1 MSYELGLSA
10 RKAMPVEQWEAW
22 LMQLRDNW
30 EGDMPGWFILM
41 DSNGAEWL
49 AERLYDR
56 QERRIAEHWM
66 GEAHVEGS
74 H

>member
-22 LMQLRDNW
+22 LMALRDNW

-49 AERLYDR
+49 AERLYER

>member
-1 MSYELGLSA
+1 
-10 RKAMPVEQWEAW
+10 MPVEQWESW
-22 LMQLRDNW
+22 LMQLRDIW

-49 AERLYDR
+49 AERLYER

>member
-22 LMQLRDNW
+22 LMALRDNW
-30 EGDMPGWFILM
+30 EGDLPGWFILM

-49 AERLYDR
+49 AERLYER